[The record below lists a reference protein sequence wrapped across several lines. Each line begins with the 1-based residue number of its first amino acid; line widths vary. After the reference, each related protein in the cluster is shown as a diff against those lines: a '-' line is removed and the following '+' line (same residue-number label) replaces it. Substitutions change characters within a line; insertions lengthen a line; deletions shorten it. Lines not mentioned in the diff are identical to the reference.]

1 MYNKNSNLD
10 GDSYYVFMI
19 YGSYNSLYCIILYYY
34 YCYYDDDNDDDVDG
48 IKVRFHPFFFNAF
61 FVSALA
67 AQVLCARKAHGCGV
81 HERGVQG
88 RIQG

>member
-34 YCYYDDDNDDDVDG
+34 YYDDDNDDDVDG
-48 IKVRFHPFFFNAF
+48 IKVRFHPFFF
-61 FVSALA
+61 
-67 AQVLCARKAHGCGV
+67 
-81 HERGVQG
+81 
-88 RIQG
+88 

>member
-1 MYNKNSNLD
+1 MYNNNSNLD

-34 YCYYDDDNDDDVDG
+34 YYDDNDDDVDG
-48 IKVRFHPFFFNAF
+48 IKVRFHPFFFNVF